1 MEICGAQR
9 ADPIRLYQALGG
21 GFSTEPEVAAVA
33 VPLAP

>member
-21 GFSTEPEVAAVA
+21 GFSTESEVASVA
-33 VPLAP
+33 VPSAP